1 MHCGSECFC
10 QMILQLIL
18 IGQYLHH
25 GPVIGLRSPVLL
37 AAPSNLPIQV
47 LILPGPLASAA
58 PCAPVELNYF
68 DGITTQMMP
77 LVWTTENNLNCHP
90 YHKHYLQSSSHL
102 SQVDWTNQILCFIGL
117 IFYNMSP
124 RMNLKMF
131 ICIIQASIFCPQG
144 PTLWR

>member
-1 MHCGSECFC
+1 MRLVKYFFEQFYFFKLKQFNRKNSYPSFQLYIKYMHCGSECFC
-10 QMILQLIL
+10 QMILQLTL

-77 LVWTTENNLNCHP
+77 LV
-90 YHKHYLQSSSHL
+90 
-102 SQVDWTNQILCFIGL
+102 
-117 IFYNMSP
+117 
-124 RMNLKMF
+124 
-131 ICIIQASIFCPQG
+131 
-144 PTLWR
+144 